1 MSKKIA
7 SLNEERV
14 LLSDKVDDI
23 TKKYD
28 DVSKENIRLKKLLEE
43 NGINP

>member
-1 MSKKIA
+1 MQKKA
-7 SLNEERV
+7 SWSAEKN
-14 LLSDKVDDI
+14 LLTDKVDDI